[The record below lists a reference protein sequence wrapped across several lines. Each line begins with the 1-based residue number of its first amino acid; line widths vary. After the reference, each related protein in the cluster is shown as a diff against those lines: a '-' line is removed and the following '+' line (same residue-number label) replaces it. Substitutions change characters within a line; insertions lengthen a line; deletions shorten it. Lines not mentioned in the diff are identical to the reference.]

1 MTLAV
6 KCAILDFD
14 GLCQN
19 VLIFGKVPLKNVV
32 TCLLAAPISIKVESL
47 YVKMLSMLDVDLWK
61 DKINIY
67 VLIIWEKINNDR
79 AFPIIDTYELK
90 VIV

>member
-32 TCLLAAPISIKVESL
+32 SCLLAAPISIKVESL

-67 VLIIWEKINNDR
+67 VLIIWKKITMTGL
-79 AFPIIDTYELK
+79 FLLLIHMS
-90 VIV
+90 